1 MSKKEERVI
10 FKCSK
15 DFKDKIERK
24 AKEVDISLSSYIRMI
39 LSKQF

>member
-15 DFKDKIERK
+15 DFKNKIEQK
-24 AKEVDISLSSYIRMI
+24 AKELNISLSAYVRMK
-39 LSKQF
+39 LSNND

>member
-1 MSKKEERVI
+1 MKKEERVI

-15 DFKDKIERK
+15 DFKDKIEQK

-39 LSKQF
+39 LSKYL